1 MILSMCRGFGATER
15 GILRVLH
22 PPRADGEYVSLATVT
37 HASLLGCTG

>member
-1 MILSMCRGFGATER
+1 MCRGFGATER